1 MTSKIKQ
8 EKNNE
13 PRFILIID
21 KNIKLK
27 KPISDEVLTVLA
39 EYGNIVL
46 NANIKFHR
54 FIYGM
59 VSEDEFKIQEKE
71 IEKEEQKILRKL
83 EELKVP
89 FKETKK
95 IIKEASD
102 QAEKFFNA
110 EERKKN
116 LK

>member
-54 FIYGM
+54 FIY
-59 VSEDEFKIQEKE
+59 
-71 IEKEEQKILRKL
+71 
-83 EELKVP
+83 
-89 FKETKK
+89 
-95 IIKEASD
+95 
-102 QAEKFFNA
+102 
-110 EERKKN
+110 
-116 LK
+116 